1 MRVETTGMMSGIRVI
16 FEPKDLSPS
25 DQRDLFIMMLRH
37 LGFVKALSNSAV
49 AEIDA
54 HLIDLA
60 KKSGGI
66 NG

>member
-1 MRVETTGMMSGIRVI
+1 MKVETTGMMSGIRVF

-37 LGFVKALSNSAV
+37 LGFIKALSNTAV

-54 HLIDLA
+54 HLIALA
-60 KKSGGI
+60 KKGG
-66 NG
+66 GL